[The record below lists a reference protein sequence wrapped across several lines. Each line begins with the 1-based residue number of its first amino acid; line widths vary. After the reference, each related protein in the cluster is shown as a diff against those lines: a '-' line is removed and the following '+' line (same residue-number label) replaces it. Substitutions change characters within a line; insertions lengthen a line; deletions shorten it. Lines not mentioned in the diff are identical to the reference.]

1 MVRHGSGGDHDPH
14 REHDPHSGQ
23 DAPGPP
29 DEPSQP
35 TGPAE
40 PPGDGGGGAD
50 GGDTGDSGAPAS
62 PVRLIAGDYLLTIN
76 PVDGSEIEPCPP
88 AELPAAPSRLPQRER
103 PAPEASTVPSTAGGL
118 PLPLLEREE
127 EREQLGR
134 LLAHGRSVRLTGP
147 AGSGRTA
154 LLDAVAADVAELAP
168 DGVVR
173 LSGYRRTPD
182 DLLHEL
188 FATTHRAPPHRP
200 ASAELDAALQTVG
213 AIVVLDDLEFGGAA
227 LDELRLRTPD
237 CAFLLAATGD
247 IAAPSAASHTE
258 EIHLPGLSRT
268 GCLELLEH
276 TVRRPLTHAETD
288 WAADL
293 WFETEGLPLR
303 FLQAGALL
311 RQYDAAS
318 TTLPADGGTGPSA
331 QRLPALIA
339 AQLPEAAREV
349 LRFAVALD
357 GELPHRGHLPAL
369 TGDQRAETAL
379 PQLLRTGLVSTA
391 GGHLRLAHGVAEELT
406 AAGYA
411 EDADA
416 RAQLAAQHYTWW
428 AGHPSVAAERVGA
441 EADAMLA
448 AVEGARRSGQPSAA
462 VLLARTAAPALAAAL
477 RWDAWEGILRSGQE
491 AARVSG
497 EVAEQSYFHHEL
509 GVLALSTGDPE
520 RARGE
525 LEAAISLR
533 GSLADQRGTVAGRR
547 ALALVTDQL
556 NAAAGAWPAAAQDTG
571 GNAAGDPA
579 APSEQSPGAAVP
591 VETERRPGEVA
602 APPPGVLPAAPAEDD
617 TDTLVTDSGASR
629 GAAAASATVD
639 GGRPAHG
646 RHSARHG
653 AVRKNT
659 RRNVLAAGVGAA
671 LVAAVGAVVT
681 LGYTSDDG
689 GPADTVRPEQSASQG
704 EEDDGMPAEKPQPT
718 RDGGSSPPAG
728 QDQRTSPPD
737 SSAPPS
743 DSEAPSSPED
753 SPTSPSD
760 SPSSPDDPPSSPD
773 DPPSSPDDPPSS
785 PDDPP
790 SSPDDPPSSPD
801 DPPSSPDD
809 PPSSPDNPPSSPD
822 EDSPSASTAEPEAS
836 PRALV
841 SMDSRSESGS
851 AEPQA
856 SP

>member
-50 GGDTGDSGAPAS
+50 GGDSGAPAS

-579 APSEQSPGAAVP
+579 APSEQSPGAAAVP
-591 VETERRPGEVA
+591 AETERRPGEVV